1 MSKLR
6 FFRIISKNFTIKLI
20 SLILAILLWDNIQ
33 TSINRDLALKLPLE
47 FKNLPVNYIVTDAPK
62 TITVVFSSEGY
73 IDANLTMSTKAV
85 IDMKHIS
92 LGVNQIYISK
102 SSIKAPA
109 KLKIKKI
116 TPRMV
121 KIRIDE
127 KKVKTIPIKPVIVG
141 AAAKGFF
148 LSDYWTVPK
157 TVRISGPAAELTKI
171 SYIRTEPVNISQMD
185 ETISKIVGLEV
196 EDKPHIEI
204 QLNKPVK
211 IVLSVIEK
219 QIEKTITETIEGYN
233 KKIYTLEP
241 AKVDISISGKYRIIK
256 NITDKDIFVFVKIK
270 STRLRGKATVLYT
283 APKGVEVLSVSP
295 SFVTFFRHK
304 RTK

>member
-1 MSKLR
+1 MNKFR
-6 FFRIISKNFTIKLI
+6 FFRIISKNFTLKLI

-73 IDANLTMSTKAV
+73 IDANLSMTTKAV
-85 IDMKHIS
+85 IDMKNIS

-102 SSIKAPA
+102 SSIKAPS

-157 TVRISGPAAELTKI
+157 TVRISGPAAEVTKI
-171 SYIRTEPVNISQMD
+171 NYIRTEPVNISQMD

-196 EDKPHIEI
+196 EDKPHIEV
-204 QLNKPVK
+204 QLKKPVK

-219 QIEKTITETIEGYN
+219 QIEKTITKSIEGYN

-241 AKVDISISGKYRIIK
+241 DNVDISISGKYRIIK
-256 NITDKDIFVFVKIK
+256 NINAKDISVFVKIK
-270 STRLRGKATVLYT
+270 STRLRGKANILYT
-283 APKGVEVLSVSP
+283 VPKGVEVLSVTP
-295 SFVTFFRHK
+295 SFVTFFRQK